1 MLLLLLLLAACR
13 VTEIDGV
20 GNTLAQSTPIRR
32 RSGRTSNSNV
42 LVDANLPV
50 SGVMDF
56 DLADVA
62 SAFDDGSLLTVIT
75 HEMGHVLGIGG
86 FVQQLSLYL
95 VVHCSIV
102 SHVTTSK
109 SEQQLLA

>member
-1 MLLLLLLLAACR
+1 LLPTITAAAAHR

-32 RSGRTSNSNV
+32 RSGRTGDSNV

-75 HEMGHVLGIGG
+75 HEMGHVLGIGE
-86 FVQQLSLYL
+86 
-95 VVHCSIV
+95 IV
-102 SHVTTSK
+102 CCADSYKV
-109 SEQQLLA
+109 